1 MSRILVLL
9 FVFLFMSI
17 CAGSAVV
24 DHNVRGSDI
33 SQSGYPM
40 RYQTI
45 ELPGAALV
53 CPSGFAVPPVIT
65 LTGIDF
71 ESRIAQLS
79 WTATPPPID
88 GTFYVEREVA
98 SSGTWVILDQLP
110 YNAVLQYNDTI
121 SSPYCASTDFSYRIR
136 FEGTVLGDAATS
148 NTSDLLLWDQ
158 TNPVNVKDIIV
169 SISNSHPLVTWQQV
183 TGDSISGYEINR
195 FNGFSWQPI
204 LPAMSSD
211 SNSFLD
217 IAVTDGCDK
226 SYTYEIIVID
236 QCNNRSVPA
245 YTPRHTIK
253 LDLPPI
259 DECER
264 LAKLSWN
271 AYTAMPGG
279 LGGYR
284 VYREDNGVI
293 VEIAN
298 LTDTLLTSYNDDYTF
313 ENGHNYIYYVQA
325 YSASGTGISTSCREG
340 SAFTGASIP
349 DSIYIT
355 KVSVEGNS
363 GIRLSYYSSPVK
375 TVKTLIIERS
385 DDGITFQAID
395 SISVP
400 GDFVPQES
408 YFQDETAD
416 PGSQSYFYRLKTV
429 DYCGTN
435 ILISNISRS
444 VFLQCTSSSTQNNL
458 DWNTYQSWL
467 KGVEGYKVY
476 RTVDGQPTAGELLG
490 SVTPLT
496 QSFPDV
502 LAGVDP
508 TKQVCYWV
516 VAAENPGN
524 PYLADAT
531 SVSNTC
537 CIVKGATLFMPNA
550 FRPAGIN
557 NRFRPVATFVDPM
570 KFKMILF
577 SRWGQQFFETTDMVN
592 GWDGTIS
599 GNAAPQ
605 GLYAYIITYTSYGGQ
620 EYTQRGTVYVVK

>member
-9 FVFLFMSI
+9 FVFSFVSI
-17 CAGSAVV
+17 YADSAVF
-24 DHNVRGSDI
+24 DHNVRGNDI
-33 SQSGYPM
+33 SINGSTTP
-40 RYQTI
+40 YQTI
-45 ELPGAALV
+45 ELPGADIVSA
-53 CPSGFAVPPVIT
+53 SGFAVPPVIT
-65 LTGIDF
+65 LTGIASG
-71 ESRIAQLS
+71 SRFAQLS
-79 WTATPPPID
+79 WTATPPPLD
-88 GTFYVEREVA
+88 GIFYVERDVA
-98 SSGTWVILDQLP
+98 SSGAWAILKQLP

-121 SSPYCASTDFSYRIR
+121 SSPYCTSTDFSYRIR
-136 FEGTVLGDAATS
+136 FEGSVPGDAATS
-148 NTSDLLLWDQ
+148 NISDLLLWDQ

-169 SISNSHPLVTWQQV
+169 SISNSHPLVSWQQV

-211 SNSFLD
+211 SSSYLD
-217 IAVTDGCDK
+217 IAVLDGCDK

-236 QCNNRSVPA
+236 QCNNRSVPG
-245 YTPRHTIK
+245 YTPKHTIK

-271 AYTAMPGG
+271 AYTLMPGG

-325 YSASGTGISTSCREG
+325 YSASGSGISTSCREG
-340 SAFTGASIP
+340 SAFIGASIP
-349 DSIYIT
+349 ILIYST
-355 KVSVEGNS
+355 NVSVENNS
-363 GIRLSYYSSPVK
+363 YIRISYFSSPIK
-375 TVKTLIIERS
+375 TVKTLILERS

-395 SISVP
+395 SLSVP

-408 YFQDETAD
+408 FFEDKTAD
-416 PGSQSYFYRLKTV
+416 PNSQSYFYRLKTI

-444 VFLQCTSSSTQNNL
+444 VYLQCTSSSTQNTI

-467 KGVEGYKVY
+467 KGVEGYKIY

-490 SVTPLT
+490 SVTPVT
-496 QSFPDV
+496 QSYPDP
-502 LAGVDP
+502 LTGIDP
-508 TKQVCYWV
+508 TRQVCYWV

-524 PYLADAT
+524 PYLANAT
-531 SVSNTC
+531 SLSNTC

-550 FRPAGIN
+550 FRPTGIN
-557 NRFRPVATFVDPM
+557 NRFRPVATFVDPQ
-570 KFKMILF
+570 KFKMTLF

-592 GWDGTIS
+592 GWDGTIN
-599 GNAAPQ
+599 GNIAPH
-605 GLYAYIITYTSYGGQ
+605 GLYVYIITYTSYGGQ
-620 EYTQRGTVYVVK
+620 VYTQRGTVYVVK